1 MEAVKQEAVTDG
13 LTGLLNRRYL
23 NKELAEL
30 CHQGKN
36 VFTLA
41 LFDLDNF
48 KQVNDRFG
56 HLLGDRVLQ
65 FFASLLKKH
74 CVDKPHIAARFGGEE
89 MALIFI
95 DTPSNIAVQIA
106 DNIRLQLAESNLKKK
121 DSAETIGTV
130 TVSVGLSQYQPGDTT
145 LNIIERADVAL
156 YESKAA
162 GRNCITLR

>member
-1 MEAVKQEAVTDG
+1 
-13 LTGLLNRRYL
+13 
-23 NKELAEL
+23 
-30 CHQGKN
+30 
-36 VFTLA
+36 
-41 LFDLDNF
+41 
-48 KQVNDRFG
+48 
-56 HLLGDRVLQ
+56 
-65 FFASLLKKH
+65 
-74 CVDKPHIAARFGGEE
+74 

-130 TVSVGLSQYQPGDTT
+130 TVSVGLSQYQPKDTT